1 MMTGIV
7 MLFAITSCTEG
18 DVGSGNDTR
27 NSGTDLQA
35 ISTFD
40 WSTTQKVTI
49 EIEKLE
55 VPALI
60 SRKLT
65 LSTEEGADFYTG
77 SHLMNEDF
85 SLSIELPNHVKS
97 VSMKYGDIE
106 KIQEIEGLKVRF
118 NYLTP
123 TTDNGYVD

>member
-1 MMTGIV
+1 MTGIV
-7 MLFAITSCTEG
+7 MLFAFTSCTEG
-18 DVGSGNDTR
+18 NVGSGNETR
-27 NSGTDLQA
+27 NSGSDLQA
-35 ISTFD
+35 VTTFD
-40 WSTTQKVTI
+40 WSTTQQVTI

-55 VPALI
+55 VPVLI

-77 SHLMNEDF
+77 SQLMNENF

-106 KIQEIEGLKVRF
+106 KIQEIQDSKVRF
-118 NYLTP
+118 NYVTP
-123 TTDNGYVD
+123 SEDIGYVD

>member
-1 MMTGIV
+1 MTGIV

-18 DVGSGNDTR
+18 DVGSGNETG
-27 NSGTDLQA
+27 NPGSDLKA

-49 EIEKLE
+49 EIDKLE
-55 VPALI
+55 VPLLI

-65 LSTEEGADFYTG
+65 LSTEDGADFYTG
-77 SHLMNEDF
+77 SHLINEDF

-97 VSMKYGDIE
+97 VSMKYGEIE
-106 KIQEIEGLKVRF
+106 KIQVIEGSKVRF
-118 NYLTP
+118 NYLSP
-123 TTDNGYVD
+123 STDNGYVD